1 MIWKNCTATKILE
14 NVFKLTLNELSNIGG
29 HSVGSIENIVIVL
42 VFEPQSSLRRNS
54 TENTNCKIY
63 GTDF

>member
-1 MIWKNCTATKILE
+1 MPE
-14 NVFKLTLNELSNIGG
+14 LTLNELSNIGD
-29 HSVGSIENIVIVL
+29 HSVGSIENVVIVL

-54 TENTNCKIY
+54 TENTNCKTY